1 MIALIALS
9 ALTVAAA
16 LLCGGSLVGWGR
28 VHVHWSPMAILS
40 MVILLLLYNPPI
52 DRQEWAMAWGSLV
65 WIACMGGLC
74 AVLVRNAWAEPAV
87 RAAWSVAA
95 FGVGLNLLVVCANGG
110 LMPQSASSWLLTNA
124 ETSAPA
130 KPGPV
135 EPHLK
140 NVKPI
145 DDETRLAWLG
155 DVIPEPSWV
164 PNPIVVS
171 IGDVLLGLGLAW
183 WAFATTCSDGRT
195 RKVAA

>member
-1 MIALIALS
+1 
-9 ALTVAAA
+9 
-16 LLCGGSLVGWGR
+16 
-28 VHVHWSPMAILS
+28 
-40 MVILLLLYNPPI
+40 
-52 DRQEWAMAWGSLV
+52 MAWGSLV
-65 WIACMGGLC
+65 WIACMGALC

-87 RAAWSVAA
+87 RAAWGVAA
-95 FGVGLNLLVVCANGG
+95 LGVGLNLLVVCVNGG
-110 LMPQSASSWLLTNA
+110 LMPQSGSSWLLTNA

-130 KPGPV
+130 KAA

-171 IGDVLLGLGLAW
+171 VGDVLLGFGLAL
-183 WAFATTCSDGRT
+183 WAFAITRSVGRT